1 MRDQPER
8 EQVTEPEQD
17 SGSYEAQA
25 GTSAPAPTRDRQTQT
40 DEETTTN
47 RQPTDRQATD
57 RQATHR
63 EPTEQRA
70 AEGTAAN
77 QEGSGLIQDQRWQYF
92 AGRWDSIQSGF
103 VDDPRRTVEQ
113 ADRLVAEV
121 IDHLSKIFRDERA
134 KLESQWSRGGK
145 ADTEDL
151 RIAMQ
156 RYRDFFRT
164 LVGR

>member
-1 MRDQPER
+1 MRDQQPQPDMR
-8 EQVTEPEQD
+8 ESDEET
-17 SGSYEAQA
+17 GRYEAQA
-25 GTSAPAPTRDRQTQT
+25 GSSAPAAPARERQTEARS
-40 DEETTTN
+40 DPNETTT
-47 RQPTDRQATD
+47 
-57 RQATHR
+57 
-63 EPTEQRA
+63 EPTNASTTE
-70 AEGTAAN
+70 N
-77 QEGSGLIQDQRWQYF
+77 QTRPDGGASKDGSGLLQDERWQYF

-134 KLESQWSRGGK
+134 KLEAHWSSGGK
-145 ADTEDL
+145 AGTEDL

>member
-1 MRDQPER
+1 MRDQPHHDV
-8 EQVTEPEQD
+8 QEPDDQ
-17 SGSYEAQA
+17 GGNYEAQA
-25 GTSAPAPTRDRQTQT
+25 ASSAPAAPTRERQTEQPAEEAQAA
-40 DEETTTN
+40 DERPTGTT
-47 RQPTDRQATD
+47 PQATGGRD
-57 RQATHR
+57 S
-63 EPTEQRA
+63 EPKDGA
-70 AEGTAAN
+70 
-77 QEGSGLIQDQRWQYF
+77 GLIQDQRWEYF

-121 IDHLSKIFRDERA
+121 IDHLSKIFRDERS

-151 RIAMQ
+151 RLAMQ

>member
-8 EQVTEPEQD
+8 QQDVREPDDQ
-17 SGSYEAQA
+17 SGNYEAQA
-25 GTSAPAPTRDRQTQT
+25 GSSAPAAPTRERQP
-40 DEETTTN
+40 ETTAEA
-47 RQPTDRQATD
+47 PDDSIDRSSAENQAGPKTASK
-57 RQATHR
+57 QA
-63 EPTEQRA
+63 
-70 AEGTAAN
+70 
-77 QEGSGLIQDQRWQYF
+77 GSGLIQDQRWEYF

-121 IDHLSKIFRDERA
+121 IDHLSRIFRDERA
-134 KLESQWSRGGK
+134 KLESQWSRSGK
-145 ADTEDL
+145 ADTEDM